1 MTNKILLRRFT
12 GALGGGLVAATLSL
26 AVTGI
31 QAQEAVVTASA
42 DTQLEEVIVTAR
54 RRSENILEV
63 PMSISAISEVEMKKR
78 NIQFVGD
85 LFRTLPGG
93 ASPGGSLILR
103 GLSGGN
109 DETAPGTTTT
119 FTDDIPYNFAYMND
133 IDRVEVLRGP
143 QGTLY
148 GSNAI
153 GGTIRII
160 SNKPKLDEWELFGT
174 VNYSREGSVATP
186 DTDLSLG
193 INIPLIENRMAMRI
207 NGTTYEDH
215 GRTLNTYTG
224 QFDEES
230 GSFLRAQLA
239 YEFSDDVRIN
249 LGYIREEYDE
259 VGAGGP
265 DHAEGEGYWELLYSE
280 NENSAYG
287 YDVSDR
293 YVDCDA
299 QMTRPQ
305 CLLGDSYNRG
315 TDEKYEVYES
325 LDDWEEY
332 RENLYTVR
340 LEADNLFDY
349 ANFVY
354 IGSYRE
360 YKGSYLTDWSREDA
374 QDLFR
379 TWIIGKDHTQQ
390 TTSEFRLQ
398 NSDTTGKLNWTLGGF
413 YDKSEDPENPDNQW
427 QYHAPGDRTAAA
439 ALYWWEDDV
448 AQIGI
453 DNFNN
458 PTKNWNLATIADWAT
473 ERALFADV
481 SYTIDTASIGSF
493 ELGAGVRKFWLED
506 GSHDKST
513 GIWSDDEDITAG
525 KESGERY
532 KLTAAWQPDDS
543 QSMYV
548 LYSEGYRPGGNNG
561 RIQQSCTDDPLAKF
575 RVDRYESDAIKNY
588 ELGYKASLADDRITL
603 ATAIYQV
610 DWTDM
615 QTEIYMD
622 CGFSS
627 TGNAGSAQSR
637 GIEFESTADLGD
649 DLMLT
654 LNASYTQTELME
666 DVESLDAFKGD
677 DMTMVPDYNAYLALD
692 KGFMLANKQV
702 FARIDVEAYGKYS
715 THFRALPED
724 KSPSYVKVNLS
735 ARVEV
740 SDNVELGVFVDN
752 LLNREIIT
760 YRYAAERDDPTEPLW
775 VSYDQE
781 RTISVRLDFAF

>member
-1 MTNKILLRRFT
+1 M
-12 GALGGGLVAATLSL
+12 
-26 AVTGI
+26 
-31 QAQEAVVTASA
+31 Q
-42 DTQLEEVIVTAR
+42 
-54 RRSENILEV
+54 
-63 PMSISAISEVEMKKR
+63 KR
-78 NIQFVGD
+78 NIQFGGD
-85 LFRTLPGG
+85 LYRTLAGG
-93 ASPGGSLILR
+93 ASAGGELILR

-109 DETAPGTTTT
+109 DESAPGTTTT
-119 FTDDIPYNFAYMND
+119 FTDDIPYDFSYMND

-143 QGTLY
+143 QGTMY

-160 SNKPKLDEWELFGT
+160 TNKPKIDEWELFGT

-193 INIPLIENRMAMRI
+193 VNIPLIENRMAMRI
-207 NGTTYEDH
+207 NGTTYESH

-224 QFDEES
+224 QFAEES

-249 LGYIREEYDE
+249 LGYIREEYDAM
-259 VGAGGP
+259 GAGGP
-265 DHAEGEGYWELLYSE
+265 NHAEVEGFYELLYSE

-305 CLLGDSYNRG
+305 CLLGGSYNRG
-315 TDEKYEVYES
+315 TDEKYEVYEL

-332 RENLYTVR
+332 RENLYTLR
-340 LEADNLFDY
+340 LEDDNLFDY
-349 ANFVY
+349 ANLVY

-360 YKGSYLTDWSREDA
+360 YKGSYLTDWSREDGW
-374 QDLFR
+374 DLFK
-379 TWIIGKDHTQQ
+379 TWVIGKDHTQEI
-390 TTSEFRLQ
+390 TSEFRLQ
-398 NSDTTGKLNWTLGGF
+398 NSDTSSSLNWTVGGF
-413 YDKSEDPENPDNQW
+413 YDKTESPENHDTQW
-427 QYHAPGDRTAAA
+427 QYHEPGDRAAAA
-439 ALYWWEDDV
+439 ALYWWEDDA

-458 PTKNWNLATIADWAT
+458 PTKNWNYAVLEDWST
-473 ERALFADV
+473 EHALFADV
-481 SYTIDTASIGSF
+481 TYTIDTANIGRF
-493 ELGAGVRKFWLED
+493 ELGAGVRKYWLED
-506 GSHDKST
+506 LYHDKST
-513 GIWSDDEDITAG
+513 GIWSDDEDIIGG

-532 KLTAAWQPDDS
+532 KLTASWHPGES

-561 RIQQSCTDDPLAKF
+561 PIQQSCTDDPLAKF
-575 RVDRYESDAIKNY
+575 RDDRYESDAIENY

-603 ATAIYQV
+603 ATAIYQI

-615 QTEIYMD
+615 QTSIYMD
-622 CGFSS
+622 CGFSY
-627 TGNAGSAQSR
+627 TGNAGGAESR

-654 LNASYTQTELME
+654 LNASYTQTKLTENV
-666 DVESLDAFKGD
+666 DSLDAFKDD
-677 DMTMVPDYNAYLALD
+677 DMTMVPKYNAYLALD

-702 FARIDVEAYGKYS
+702 FARIDVEASGKYS
-715 THFRALPED
+715 THFNSLPTD
-724 KSPSYVKVNLS
+724 KSPSYVNVNLS
-735 ARVEV
+735 TRVEI
-740 SDNVELGVFVDN
+740 SDDVELSVHVGN

-760 YRYAAERDDPTEPLW
+760 YRNANERDDPTEPLW
-775 VSYDQE
+775 VSYGQE
-781 RTISVRLDFAF
+781 RNISVRLDFEF